1 MYEYPPVCMC
11 TRPVPSA
18 WENIRLEPLKLEL
31 QTVTTLHE
39 DDGNWT
45 QSSLLQ
51 ALQVLLTIELSLQPP
66 VCFHLWFHYYTV
78 IFFCY
83 TQYKY
88 FNFQSINS
96 DQALSTD

>member
-1 MYEYPPVCMC
+1 
-11 TRPVPSA
+11 
-18 WENIRLEPLKLEL
+18 
-31 QTVTTLHE
+31 
-39 DDGNWT
+39 
-45 QSSLLQ
+45 
-51 ALQVLLTIELSLQPP
+51 
-66 VCFHLWFHYYTV
+66 LWFHYYTV